1 MEAMMK
7 VATSLF
13 LLWIGGVVLG
23 SISAAPATPSAGH
36 ADQAVALD
44 RALGK
49 WHSTE
54 RFEAEPRITVALRG
68 SDHSV
73 EGLAVMLGQHRKS
86 DDRATL
92 ALSFCSATWDGQRFL
107 FSTVLPDDEGTIGW
121 ELRVTTPTTAVLK
134 ALTEDGQ
141 PIQAELRWDM
151 TRSRIGSA

>member
-1 MEAMMK
+1 M
-7 VATSLF
+7 
-13 LLWIGGVVLG
+13 LWIGTVVAG
-23 SISAAPATPSAGH
+23 SIATAPISAVGH
-36 ADQAVALD
+36 AAQAVALD

-54 RFEAEPRITVALRG
+54 RFEEEPRIALAFRG
-68 SDHSV
+68 NDRSL
-73 EGLAVMLGQHRKS
+73 EGWVVMLGQHRKS

-141 PIQAELRWDM
+141 PMQDELKWDM
-151 TRSRIGSA
+151 TR

>member
-1 MEAMMK
+1 MEAIMK
-7 VATSLF
+7 VATSFF
-13 LLWIGGVVLG
+13 LLWIGSVVPG
-23 SISAAPATPSAGH
+23 SIAAAPATPAGH
-36 ADQAVALD
+36 AAQAVALD

-54 RFEAEPRITVALRG
+54 RFEEEPRIAVALRG
-68 SDHSV
+68 TDRSV
-73 EGLAVMLGQHRKS
+73 DGWAVMLGQHRKS

-134 ALTEDGQ
+134 ALTENGQ
-141 PIQAELRWDM
+141 PIQDELRWDM
-151 TRSRIGSA
+151 TR